1 MGHVIVTTSF
11 KIRSELLENT
21 RKVYGKLGG
30 NVCGVFAWINKK
42 NIKPGKKE
50 HPSTNGEEQRGRHW
64 PNDRVL

>member
-42 NIKPGKKE
+42 K
-50 HPSTNGEEQRGRHW
+50 
-64 PNDRVL
+64 